1 MHGLSKCNGAGR
13 RFKTRDPSC
22 SRGRDR
28 WFFPFLFAFPAELSL
43 NPVNWY
49 GPPDAVPVLLRVED
63 PVQHFLYHFDLDDVR
78 LADYIIEPRTGIP

>member
-1 MHGLSKCNGAGR
+1 MEPGGVSRHAILLVPGAG
-13 RFKTRDPSC
+13 TGGS
-22 SRGRDR
+22 S
-28 WFFPFLFAFPAELSL
+28 PFLFAFPAELSL